1 MLGRLGDLPSVGF
14 LIQVDEDK
22 VDMNFLANMPYD
34 KLNILCGILSRPTQ
48 LPYTPIP
55 VADVNYN
62 YTIAMPISQS
72 IRCHDETRCREKGH
86 QILLLVSTA
95 APATIVVEN
104 LS

>member
-62 YTIAMPISQS
+62 YTIAMPIVRNSV
-72 IRCHDETRCREKGH
+72 
-86 QILLLVSTA
+86 L
-95 APATIVVEN
+95 
-104 LS
+104 